1 MIEKEKKSKDE
12 ASSWYVLKVTSGR
25 EDKIKAAIEGEFKIS
40 KADKYLLQ
48 ILVPSEKVYNIK
60 GSKKKLQDKV
70 FFPGYIFLELTGLA
84 ESVISS
90 LRSIQGVW
98 GFLSSRSWGWAVEP
112 VSMKKNEIEAVFKIS
127 LTKRDVSEEEF
138 YVNVGDSVKVVEGPF
153 KGLIGTVNDVFKE
166 KKRVNVIIR
175 IFDRPAPVELA
186 YSQLEKV
193 I

>member
-1 MIEKEKKSKDE
+1 
-12 ASSWYVLKVTSGR
+12 
-25 EDKIKAAIEGEFKIS
+25 
-40 KADKYLLQ
+40 
-48 ILVPSEKVYNIK
+48 
-60 GSKKKLQDKV
+60 
-70 FFPGYIFLELTGLA
+70 
-84 ESVISS
+84 
-90 LRSIQGVW
+90 
-98 GFLSSRSWGWAVEP
+98 
-112 VSMKKNEIEAVFKIS
+112 MKKNEIEAVFKIS